1 MDVKLYIIL
10 LFCFVQYCHGFCPAR
25 PPRRCYIQWQNA
37 NDWNGVLTPAR
48 NDRFTW
54 TDSTR
59 DKHFA
64 IDAVFEPLERSLNHP
79 RYANEQ
85 LAAQVFAL
93 AYRVKYESDDPL
105 HQGVRLDVRNRRNL
119 PVVYNAPDGFSR
131 IKFPDDAAGNPPVNP
146 TILKRRRQNDM
157 VLGDLETISTIFN
170 QNDMPANING
180 NYMYMSRRPWRD
192 AAGIDAG
199 TQVFYD
205 DGTRNAVHVE
215 IRNRALHLGKTLLQA
230 LNDGDVRVTVG
241 PREFTFSGQISA
253 RGRFRLQHYHLE
265 GLTAV
270 QRNYQRFGTSSNY
283 EFCLNR
289 YPQPCY

>member
-1 MDVKLYIIL
+1 MI
-10 LFCFVQYCHGFCPAR
+10 C
-25 PPRRCYIQWQNA
+25 
-37 NDWNGVLTPAR
+37 
-48 NDRFTW
+48 
-54 TDSTR
+54 
-59 DKHFA
+59 
-64 IDAVFEPLERSLNHP
+64 
-79 RYANEQ
+79 
-85 LAAQVFAL
+85 
-93 AYRVKYESDDPL
+93 
-105 HQGVRLDVRNRRNL
+105 L
-119 PVVYNAPDGFSR
+119 P
-131 IKFPDDAAGNPPVNP
+131 
-146 TILKRRRQNDM
+146 
-157 VLGDLETISTIFN
+157 ISTVTTCTCQGDHGETQPGTYFCKTFLKAIPTYF
-170 QNDMPANING
+170 
-180 NYMYMSRRPWRD
+180 YFHFYWYHR
-192 AAGIDAG
+192 IDAG